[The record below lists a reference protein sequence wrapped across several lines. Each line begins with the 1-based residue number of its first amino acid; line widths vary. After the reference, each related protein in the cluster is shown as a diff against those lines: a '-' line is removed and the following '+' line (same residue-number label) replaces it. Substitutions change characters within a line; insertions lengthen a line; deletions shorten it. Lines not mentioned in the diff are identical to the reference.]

1 MVAALDGQDGCP
13 RPLEGFQD
21 LGMLVSYSPLAPISS
36 KLESKLKINHWRSSP
51 GPPELAGFY
60 VDSVWARTY
69 GIWARTVFIYV
80 YEAPGIQPS
89 RLWQPGSM
97 GLVSL
102 SRALVPR

>member
-1 MVAALDGQDGCP
+1 MPSVLQAA
-13 RPLEGFQD
+13 
-21 LGMLVSYSPLAPISS
+21 SLAPGCTMKSTKAGES
-36 KLESKLKINHWRSSP
+36 KTKLKINHWRSSP